1 MELHQKSDASLSEKQ
16 PSLQGW
22 LTPEQKQQ
30 LHDSA
35 KECQERIETSEICQ
49 NWRERF
55 HESEYKTSRGRR

>member
-1 MELHQKSDASLSEKQ
+1 MKSHQKSDASPLEKL
-16 PSLQGW
+16 PNLQGW

-35 KECQERIETSEICQ
+35 KESQERIETSEICQ

-55 HESEYKTSRGRR
+55 HESEHKASRGRR